1 MSGSSSGDLT
11 RDNAYWSRGHKP
23 DAAANGCPEQIG
35 NSVRGSNQGQW
46 PDGFSAS
53 GGNSPQNS
61 RQQIHLARLFASRQ
75 TPVFAELR
83 RSDNGCSKKP
93 DPLFWFVPSFLPAV
107 SSTS

>member
-1 MSGSSSGDLT
+1 MSDSSSGDLT
-11 RDNAYWSRGHKP
+11 RDNAYWSMGHKP

-61 RQQIHLARLFASRQ
+61 R
-75 TPVFAELR
+75 
-83 RSDNGCSKKP
+83 
-93 DPLFWFVPSFLPAV
+93 
-107 SSTS
+107 